1 MTDNDHYYRQHR
13 LLSALFS
20 CSVVVYWV
28 TIASMQRLINTGK
41 VWGSFLLICYCSI
54 LSNGHYTASM
64 GYFEVNS
71 HTIAGRVFSCV
82 FFLAFDFCRLGVI
95 IRFYHPRHNAQWS
108 LTSKDFYPRSYPLHF
123 LSYLYS
129 SGRASISLFNVWV
142 PNKGTTGTIFI
153 TSLVWRGMEPGT
165 SRIRSQHSTPRLSRR
180 RCREVNKQV
189 WK

>member
-1 MTDNDHYYRQHR
+1 MTDNDHYYRQYR

-71 HTIAGRVFSCV
+71 HTIAGRVFFVC
-82 FFLAFDFCRLGVI
+82 FFLSFWLLSVRRD
-95 IRFYHPRHNAQWS
+95 HS
-108 LTSKDFYPRSYPLHF
+108 F
-123 LSYLYS
+123 LSSPPQCPMISDFEGFLS
-129 SGRASISLFNVWV
+129 QILSITFFC
-142 PNKGTTGTIFI
+142 PIFI
-153 TSLVWRGMEPGT
+153 LQKEPVF
-165 SRIRSQHSTPRLSRR
+165 PF
-180 RCREVNKQV
+180 
-189 WK
+189 

>member
-71 HTIAGRVFSCV
+71 HTIAGRFFSCV
-82 FFLAFDFCRLGVI
+82 FFLSFWLLSVRRD
-95 IRFYHPRHNAQWS
+95 HS
-108 LTSKDFYPRSYPLHF
+108 F
-123 LSYLYS
+123 LSSPPQCPMISDFEGFLS
-129 SGRASISLFNVWV
+129 QILSITFFVLSLFYR
-142 PNKGTTGTIFI
+142 K
-153 TSLVWRGMEPGT
+153 
-165 SRIRSQHSTPRLSRR
+165 SQYFPF
-180 RCREVNKQV
+180 
-189 WK
+189 

>member
-123 LSYLYS
+123 FVL
-129 SGRASISLFNVWV
+129 SLFFRKSQYFPFKCLSAKQGNYWYHFYNVFGMTRD
-142 PNKGTTGTIFI
+142 GTRD
-153 TSLVWRGMEPGT
+153 LP
-165 SRIRSQHSTPRLSRR
+165 HSKPALYP
-180 RCREVNKQV
+180 
-189 WK
+189 